1 MANFQQGGALLINA
15 DYNLSGAVNFVTAPT
30 VGPLTATGQPNASSL
45 VGTNDANGV
54 NRIVINPTAKTIAN
68 ASATAL
74 FNVTRT
80 SNVAAA
86 GVIFYQATATDGTDY
101 QTIMGMVTYAH
112 VDKAGTGTF
121 TITEVS
127 GNQAKAVST
136 GTYTLAWTYVTGT
149 GIGVV
154 KLQPTTSLT
163 ATVHTVTYSV
173 LPISGAIAIQ

>member
-80 SNVAAA
+80 SIRR
-86 GVIFYQATATDGTDY
+86 GGEGDW
-101 QTIMGMVTYAH
+101 
-112 VDKAGTGTF
+112 
-121 TITEVS
+121 VS
-127 GNQAKAVST
+127 GVCDR
-136 GTYTLAWTYVTGT
+136 W
-149 GIGVV
+149 
-154 KLQPTTSLT
+154 
-163 ATVHTVTYSV
+163 HR
-173 LPISGAIAIQ
+173 LPDHHGDGDVCPRR